1 MTHPASEPNPQ
12 VTSAAASRAS
22 DGTNGASAL
31 TDVNADVNARAPILA
46 TTAVTKTFP
55 GVKAL
60 QRVDFR
66 LFPGEIHT
74 LMGQNGAGKSTL
86 INVLTGVV
94 APDAGTIRLGGEVVA
109 FASPQEAEAA
119 GVRTLYQEVNLCPN
133 LSVAENIFAGRQPRR
148 FGAIDW
154 PAIKRRAQAAL
165 ARLDVSLDVTRSLDA
180 YPIAVQQMVAIA
192 RALSVDARVL
202 ILDEP
207 TSSLD
212 DGEVSQLFKILRHL
226 KQSGIA
232 ILFVTHFIE
241 QTYAISDRITV
252 MRNGER
258 EGEYLARDLPADQLV
273 AKMVGHERM
282 SARLREAAH
291 EGHARHESR
300 EREGRERHASYGHA
314 SHDGQP
320 VTQTGQA
327 TTQATEAT
335 QATHPFI
342 ELQGVGRRGTLQPI
356 DLNLQRGQILGLA
369 GLLGSGRTEIARLL
383 FGADRTDSGVILI
396 EGRAVKLRS
405 PRDAVRHGVG
415 YCAED
420 RKKEGIVA
428 ELSIRENILL
438 ALQARRGWWRK
449 ISRQRARELA
459 DLWIERLGIK
469 AADAEQ
475 PIGLLSGGNQ
485 QKALLA
491 RWLATDPTLLIL
503 DEPTRGID
511 VAAKFDIMD
520 RLLALCASGLSILF
534 ISSEI
539 SEVLRVSHRVAV
551 LRDRRKIA
559 EVAGTA
565 SNEDNIYRL
574 IAGSGE

>member
-1 MTHPASEPNPQ
+1 MTHSATEPNQPDQ
-12 VTSAAASRAS
+12 PRRGRPPGAPGQQNDMSARE
-22 DGTNGASAL
+22 
-31 TDVNADVNARAPILA
+31 PILA
-46 TTAVTKTFP
+46 TSGVSKTFP

-60 QRVDFR
+60 QHVDFR
-66 LFPGEIHT
+66 LFPGEVHT

-86 INVLTGVV
+86 INVLTGVL

-154 PAIKRRAQAAL
+154 PDIKRRAQEAL

-212 DGEVSQLFKILRHL
+212 DSEVAQLFKILRHL
-226 KQSGIA
+226 KRSGIA

-258 EGEYLARDLPADQLV
+258 EGEYLARDLSADQLV

-291 EGHARHESR
+291 EG
-300 EREGRERHASYGHA
+300 
-314 SHDGQP
+314 
-320 VTQTGQA
+320 QA
-327 TTQATEAT
+327 ADDQEVAQDHTEAT
-335 QATHPFI
+335 ATQPFI
-342 ELQGVGRRGTLQPI
+342 ELRGVGRRGTLQPI
-356 DLNLQRGQILGLA
+356 DLEMQAGKILGLA
-369 GLLGSGRTEIARLL
+369 GLLGSGRTETARLL
-383 FGADRTDSGVILI
+383 FGADRADSGTILV
-396 EGRAVKLRS
+396 EGRAVRLRT
-405 PRDAVRHGVG
+405 PHDAVRHGIG

-428 ELSIRENILL
+428 ELSIRENIML

-459 DLWIERLGIK
+459 DMWIERLGIK
-469 AADAEQ
+469 ASDAEQ
-475 PIGLLSGGNQ
+475 PIALLSGGNQ

-491 RWLATDPTLLIL
+491 RWLATDPKLLIL

-520 RLLALCASGLSILF
+520 RLLALCANGLSILF

-559 EVAGTA
+559 EVAGKA

>member
-1 MTHPASEPNPQ
+1 MDIVS
-12 VTSAAASRAS
+12 
-22 DGTNGASAL
+22 ASANP
-31 TDVNADVNARAPILA
+31 DARAPILA

-212 DGEVSQLFKILRHL
+212 DGEVGQLFKILRHL

-291 EGHARHESR
+291 EGQASH
-300 EREGRERHASYGHA
+300 EGRAE
-314 SHDGQP
+314 QP
-320 VTQTGQA
+320 VTQTAGA
-327 TTQATEAT
+327 PTQATEAMQT
-335 QATHPFI
+335 AQTAQTAQTGEPTPPTHSFI
-342 ELQGVGRRGTLQPI
+342 ELHGVGRRGTLQPI
-356 DLNLQRGQILGLA
+356 DLDLQRGQILGLA
-369 GLLGSGRTEIARLL
+369 GLLGSGRTETARLL
-383 FGADRTDSGVILI
+383 FGADRTDSGAIFI
-396 EGRAVKLRS
+396 DGRAVKLRS
-405 PRDAVRHGVG
+405 PRDAVRHGIG

-428 ELSIRENILL
+428 ELSIRDNILL

-491 RWLATDPTLLIL
+491 RWLATDPQLLIL

-520 RLLALCASGLSILF
+520 RLLALCANGLSILF

-539 SEVLRVSHRVAV
+539 GEVLRVSHRVAV

-559 EVAGTA
+559 EVAGKA

>member
-1 MTHPASEPNPQ
+1 MTHPASEPNPPAMKA
-12 VTSAAASRAS
+12 VTGDARDGAAS
-22 DGTNGASAL
+22 NAL
-31 TDVNADVNARAPILA
+31 EPILA
-46 TTAVTKTFP
+46 TTGVSKTFP

-94 APDAGTIRLGGEVVA
+94 APDAGTIRLGGETVA

-133 LSVAENIFAGRQPRR
+133 LSVAENIFAGRQPKR

-154 PAIKRRAQAAL
+154 PDIKRRAQAAL
-165 ARLDVSLDVTRSLDA
+165 ARLDVTLDVTRSLDA

-212 DGEVSQLFKILRHL
+212 DGEVAQLFKILRHL

-258 EGEYLARDLPADQLV
+258 EGEYLARNLPADQLV

-291 EGHARHESR
+291 DGHAVHEGPESKD
-300 EREGRERHASYGHA
+300 AV
-314 SHDGQP
+314 QP
-320 VTQTGQA
+320 FV
-327 TTQATEAT
+327 
-335 QATHPFI
+335 
-342 ELQGVGRRGTLQPI
+342 ELRGVGRRGTLQPI
-356 DLNLQRGQILGLA
+356 DLDVQPGQILGLA
-369 GLLGSGRTEIARLL
+369 GLLGSGRTETARLL
-383 FGADRTDSGVILI
+383 FGADRADSGTILI
-396 EGRAVKLRS
+396 EGRPVRLRS
-405 PRDAVRHGVG
+405 PRDAVRHGIG

-438 ALQARRGWWRK
+438 ALQARRGWLRK
-449 ISRQRARELA
+449 IKRHRAQEIA
-459 DLWIERLGIK
+459 DMWIERLGIK

-491 RWLATDPTLLIL
+491 RWLATNPKLLIL

-520 RLLALCASGLSILF
+520 RLLALCANGLSILF

-559 EVAGTA
+559 EVAGKA

>member
-1 MTHPASEPNPQ
+1 
-12 VTSAAASRAS
+12 
-22 DGTNGASAL
+22 
-31 TDVNADVNARAPILA
+31 
-46 TTAVTKTFP
+46 
-55 GVKAL
+55 
-60 QRVDFR
+60 
-66 LFPGEIHT
+66 
-74 LMGQNGAGKSTL
+74 MGQNGAGKSTL
-86 INVLTGVV
+86 INVLTGVI
-94 APDAGTIRLGGEVVA
+94 APDTGTIRLAGEVVA

-154 PAIKRRAQAAL
+154 PDIKRRAQAAL
-165 ARLDVSLDVTRSLDA
+165 ARLDISLDVTRSLDA

-212 DGEVSQLFKILRHL
+212 DSEVAQLFKILRHL

-258 EGEYLARDLPADQLV
+258 EGEYLARNLSADQLV

-282 SARLREAAH
+282 SERLREAAH
-291 EGHARHESR
+291 EASGPNGT
-300 EREGRERHASYGHA
+300 ERGERAASA
-314 SHDGQP
+314 
-320 VTQTGQA
+320 
-327 TTQATEAT
+327 
-335 QATHPFI
+335 FI
-342 ELQGVGRRGTLQPI
+342 ELRGVGKRGTLQPI
-356 DLNLQRGQILGLA
+356 DLNVERGQILGLA
-369 GLLGSGRTEIARLL
+369 GLLGSGRTETARLL
-383 FGADRTDSGVILI
+383 FGADRADSGTMLVN
-396 EGRAVKLRS
+396 GKPVRLRS
-405 PRDAVRHGVG
+405 PHDAVRHGIA

-428 ELSIRENILL
+428 DLSIRENILL

-449 ISRQRARELA
+449 ISRQRARDLA

-469 AADAEQ
+469 ASDAEQ

-491 RWLATDPTLLIL
+491 RWLATDPKLLIL

-520 RLLALCASGLSILF
+520 RLLALCANGLSILF

-559 EVAGTA
+559 EVEGKA

>member
-1 MTHPASEPNPQ
+1 MTHPASESHPPAAN
-12 VTSAAASRAS
+12 SIAFAAAATS
-22 DGTNGASAL
+22 DDG
-31 TDVNADVNARAPILA
+31 NAREPILA
-46 TTAVTKTFP
+46 TTGISKTFP

-60 QRVDFR
+60 QGVDFR
-66 LFPGEIHT
+66 LFPGEVHT

-86 INVLTGVV
+86 INVLTGVL
-94 APDAGTIRLGGEVVA
+94 APDSGTIRLAGEIVA

-154 PAIKRRAQAAL
+154 PDIKRRAQAAL
-165 ARLDVSLDVTRSLDA
+165 ARLDIALDVTRSLDA

-212 DGEVSQLFKILRHL
+212 DSEVAQLFKILRHL

-258 EGEYLARDLPADQLV
+258 EGEYLARDLPADLLV
-273 AKMVGHERM
+273 SKMVGHERM
-282 SARLREAAH
+282 SERLREAAH
-291 EGHARHESR
+291 E
-300 EREGRERHASYGHA
+300 ASDAGE
-314 SHDGQP
+314 
-320 VTQTGQA
+320 
-327 TTQATEAT
+327 EAQSENT
-335 QATHPFI
+335 APAFI
-342 ELQGVGRRGTLQPI
+342 ELRGVGKRGTLQPI
-356 DLNLQRGQILGLA
+356 DLDVQRGQILGLA
-369 GLLGSGRTEIARLL
+369 GLLGSGRTETARLL
-383 FGADRTDSGVILI
+383 FGADRADSGTMLVD
-396 EGRAVKLRS
+396 GKPVRLRS
-405 PRDAVRHGVG
+405 PHDAVRHGIA

-428 ELSIRENILL
+428 DLSIRENILL

-459 DLWIERLGIK
+459 DVWIERLGIK
-469 AADAEQ
+469 ASDAEQ

-491 RWLATDPTLLIL
+491 RWLATDPKLLIL

-520 RLLALCASGLSILF
+520 RLLALCANGLSILF

-559 EVAGTA
+559 EVKGTA

>member
-1 MTHPASEPNPQ
+1 MTHSASEPNSPDKG
-12 VTSAAASRAS
+12 APGAN
-22 DGTNGASAL
+22 GTASAPE
-31 TDVNADVNARAPILA
+31 PILA
-46 TTAVTKTFP
+46 TSGVSKTFP

-60 QRVDFR
+60 QGVDFR
-66 LFPGEIHT
+66 LFPGEVHT

-133 LSVAENIFAGRQPRR
+133 LSVAENIFAGRQPKR

-154 PAIKRRAQAAL
+154 SDIKRRAQAAL

-212 DGEVSQLFKILRHL
+212 DSEVAQLFKILRHL

-258 EGEYLARDLPADQLV
+258 EGEYLARDLPADLLV
-273 AKMVGHERM
+273 SKMVGHERM
-282 SARLREAAH
+282 SARLREASEEHLA
-291 EGHARHESR
+291 AQESS
-300 EREGRERHASYGHA
+300 E
-314 SHDGQP
+314 D
-320 VTQTGQA
+320 
-327 TTQATEAT
+327 
-335 QATHPFI
+335 ATHAAPHAGSNAQPFMQ
-342 ELQGVGRRGTLQPI
+342 LRGVGRRGTMQPI
-356 DLNLQRGQILGLA
+356 DLDVQPGQILGLA
-369 GLLGSGRTEIARLL
+369 GLLGSGRTETARLL
-383 FGADRTDSGVILI
+383 FGADRADSGTILVN
-396 EGRAVKLRS
+396 GRQVRLRS
-405 PRDAVRHGVG
+405 PRDAVRHGIG

-469 AADAEQ
+469 ASDAEQ

-491 RWLATDPTLLIL
+491 RWLATDPKLLIL

-520 RLLALCASGLSILF
+520 RLLALCANGLSILF

-559 EVAGTA
+559 EVAGKA
-565 SNEDNIYRL
+565 STEDNIYRL

>member
-1 MTHPASEPNPQ
+1 MTHPASEPNPSTGGTGNVQ
-12 VTSAAASRAS
+12 TIGITGAAAMHA
-22 DGTNGASAL
+22 DGTTNS
-31 TDVNADVNARAPILA
+31 VEPILA
-46 TTAVTKTFP
+46 TAGVSKTFP

-86 INVLTGVV
+86 INVLTGVL
-94 APDAGTIRLGGEVVA
+94 APDAGTIRLAGEVVA

-154 PAIKRRAQAAL
+154 PDIKRRAQAAL
-165 ARLDVSLDVTRSLDA
+165 ARLDVTLDVTRSLDA

-273 AKMVGHERM
+273 SKMVGHERM

-291 EGHARHESR
+291 DGHEAHEGPQA
-300 EREGRERHASYGHA
+300 AQA
-314 SHDGQP
+314 VQP
-320 VTQTGQA
+320 FV
-327 TTQATEAT
+327 
-335 QATHPFI
+335 
-342 ELQGVGRRGTLQPI
+342 ELRGVGRRGTMQPI
-356 DLNLQRGQILGLA
+356 DLDVQPGQILGLA
-369 GLLGSGRTEIARLL
+369 GLLGSGRTETARLL
-383 FGADRTDSGVILI
+383 FGADRADSGTILV
-396 EGRAVKLRS
+396 EGRPVRLRS
-405 PRDAVRHGVG
+405 PRDAVRHGIG

-428 ELSIRENILL
+428 ELSIRDNILL

-469 AADAEQ
+469 AADADQ

-491 RWLATDPTLLIL
+491 RWLATDPKLLIL

-559 EVAGTA
+559 EVAGKA

>member
-1 MTHPASEPNPQ
+1 MTHPASEPNQP
-12 VTSAAASRAS
+12 AI
-22 DGTNGASAL
+22 GTHGTPGANGATGA
-31 TDVNADVNARAPILA
+31 AHAPEPILA
-46 TTAVTKTFP
+46 TAGVSKTFP

-60 QRVDFR
+60 QGVDFR
-66 LFPGEIHT
+66 LFPGEVHT

-154 PAIKRRAQAAL
+154 PDIKRRAQAAL

-212 DGEVSQLFKILRHL
+212 DSEVAQLFKILRHL

-258 EGEYLARDLPADQLV
+258 EGEYLARDLSADQLV
-273 AKMVGHERM
+273 SKMVGHERM

-291 EGHARHESR
+291 EAQAAHETDDT
-300 EREGRERHASYGHA
+300 A
-314 SHDGQP
+314 
-320 VTQTGQA
+320 QA
-327 TTQATEAT
+327 PQGA
-335 QATHPFI
+335 QPFI
-342 ELQGVGRRGTLQPI
+342 ELRGVGRRGTLQPI
-356 DLNLQRGQILGLA
+356 DLNVQPGQILGLA
-369 GLLGSGRTEIARLL
+369 GLLGSGRTETARLL
-383 FGADRTDSGVILI
+383 FGADRADSGAILVN
-396 EGRAVKLRS
+396 GKPVRLRS
-405 PRDAVRHGVG
+405 PRDAVRHGIG

-469 AADAEQ
+469 ASDAEQ

-491 RWLATDPTLLIL
+491 RWLATDPKLLIL

-520 RLLALCASGLSILF
+520 RLLALCANGLSILF

-559 EVAGTA
+559 EVAGKA
-565 SNEDNIYRL
+565 STEDNIYRL

>member
-1 MTHPASEPNPQ
+1 MTHPASESNPLGTKDIAGDARSG
-12 VTSAAASRAS
+12 VAS
-22 DGTNGASAL
+22 
-31 TDVNADVNARAPILA
+31 NARDPIEPILA
-46 TTAVTKTFP
+46 TAGVSKTFP

-94 APDAGTIRLGGEVVA
+94 APDAGTIRLGGEIVA

-133 LSVAENIFAGRQPRR
+133 LSVAENIFAGRQPKR

-154 PAIKRRAQAAL
+154 PDIKRRAQAAL

-212 DGEVSQLFKILRHL
+212 DGEVAQLFKILRYL

-282 SARLREAAH
+282 SARLREAAQ
-291 EGHARHESR
+291 EGHAAHEGPQSK
-300 EREGRERHASYGHA
+300 
-314 SHDGQP
+314 
-320 VTQTGQA
+320 
-327 TTQATEAT
+327 EAV
-335 QATHPFI
+335 QPFI
-342 ELQGVGRRGTLQPI
+342 ELRGVGRRGTLQPV
-356 DLNLQRGQILGLA
+356 DLDVQPGQILGLA
-369 GLLGSGRTEIARLL
+369 GLLGSGRTETARLL
-383 FGADRTDSGVILI
+383 FGADRADSGTILI
-396 EGRAVKLRS
+396 EGRPVRLRS
-405 PRDAVRHGVG
+405 PRDAVRHGIG

-449 ISRQRARELA
+449 IKRNRAREIA

-469 AADAEQ
+469 ATDAEQ

-491 RWLATDPTLLIL
+491 RWLATDPKLLIL

-520 RLLALCASGLSILF
+520 RLLALCANGLSILF

-539 SEVLRVSHRVAV
+539 GEVLRVSHRVAV

-559 EVAGTA
+559 EVTGNA